1 MYAPPADRTSPLMAQ
16 LARLQGSRPEAA
28 DRYQAEL
35 AVARNTVAH
44 YTPAAKAQPRGMGLA
59 RKRYLHAGG

>member
-28 DRYQAEL
+28 GRFQSEL
-35 AVARNTVAH
+35 AVARNTTAH
-44 YTPAAKAQPRGMGLA
+44 YAPAAFSGRSAGLS
-59 RKRYLHAGG
+59 RTRHLHAGA